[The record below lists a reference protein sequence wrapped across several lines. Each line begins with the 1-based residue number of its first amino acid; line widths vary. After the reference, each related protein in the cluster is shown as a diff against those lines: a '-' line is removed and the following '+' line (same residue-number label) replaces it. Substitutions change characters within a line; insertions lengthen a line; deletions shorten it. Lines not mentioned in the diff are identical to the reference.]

1 MRRRDVEAE
10 LFHEPGQAWRL
21 TLRQVEDEPGERGR
35 VDDRVL
41 ERAFQAAANEPRV
54 ESVVAVFHQDRA
66 LRKAQECAPRVP
78 ELGRTDQHRA
88 LDVMPPA
95 GIGIDRGAAVDE
107 RVEERQR
114 PREGEP
120 LGPDLQHEERGVA
133 GRLHVQRH
141 ELGVFEPG
149 PRPDLGRVH
158 GDLFPRHRFDRATR
172 FQEYGFGGHVPTN
185 ANAREPAPS
194 GRMQSR
200 RR

>member
-1 MRRRDVEAE
+1 VRRRDVEAE

-41 ERAFQAAANEPRV
+41 ERAFQAAANEPSV
-54 ESVVAVFHQDRA
+54 KSVVAVFHQDRR

-88 LDVMPPA
+88 LNVMPPA

-141 ELGVFEPG
+141 ELRVFEPG
-149 PRPDLGRVH
+149 PRPDLGRVDS
-158 GDLFPRHRFDRATR
+158 DLFPRHRFDRATR
-172 FQEYGFGGHVPTN
+172 F
-185 ANAREPAPS
+185 
-194 GRMQSR
+194 
-200 RR
+200 